1 MRIFISNFLDLQQK
15 QKREM
20 KRLPYIGI
28 LLTIFLSFSC
38 GEDRSGEF
46 YALIEDRIWIE
57 ETMRKNYL
65 WYEDIPIIENENNY
79 FQAPATFFKNLLS
92 REALSGKGDIYSY
105 MEEKEDI
112 ADGSRSLMLNRNST
126 YGIEFELISDP
137 TGSTTHTVARVL
149 YVLPNSPAEQA
160 GIKRG
165 DWITAINKAN
175 ITTDNYHQLMY
186 GGQTTWTRDRIT
198 IIEES
203 ATWQA
208 VDTIQ
213 ISTSINM
220 EINPFLVDTT
230 YQLNGKKIAYLVY
243 NEFSTGP
250 NNDGL
255 ETVYQEQMKQIF
267 TNFKEQ
273 LPDAFI
279 LDLRYNNGGFLSCA
293 QDLGSFLAPTSA
305 LGKDFIHLTR
315 NDLTDPQ
322 TISYPLNTSFSDA
335 NLNLNK
341 IYILTGPLTASS
353 SEAVINGLTPYMEK
367 ENVILIGG
375 KTVGKNVAISAFEN
389 NTYGITLWPVVA
401 YVSNANHENDYANGF
416 QPHYLLNEE
425 NQLTWFPLGD
435 TNEYYLKNTLSLIET
450 GSMPDILQTEEKQQ
464 SVHAHYNSIEAQ
476 NCQGVILSTQK

>member
-1 MRIFISNFLDLQQK
+1 
-15 QKREM
+15 M

-28 LLTIFLSFSC
+28 LLTIFMSVSC

-65 WYEDIPIIENENNY
+65 WYEDIPMIENENDY

-92 REALSGKGDIYSY
+92 RKALNGKGDIYSY
-105 MEEKEDI
+105 MEENKGI
-112 ADGSRSLMLNRNST
+112 AEESRSLMLNRTST

-137 TGSTTHTVARVL
+137 TGTTTHTVARVL
-149 YVLPNSPAEQA
+149 YVLQNSPAEQA

-165 DWITAINKAN
+165 DWITAINKTN

-186 GGQTTWTRDRIT
+186 GGQASWARDRIT

-213 ISTSINM
+213 IGTSLNM

-230 YQLNGKKIAYLVY
+230 YQINGKKIAYLVY
-243 NEFSTGP
+243 NDFSSGP
-250 NNDGL
+250 NNDGF

-279 LDLRYNNGGFLSCA
+279 LDLRYNNGGFLTSA
-293 QDLGSFLAPTSA
+293 QDLGSFLAPTTA
-305 LGKDFIHLTR
+305 LGKDFIHITR
-315 NDLTDPQ
+315 NDITDPQ
-322 TISYPLNTSFSDA
+322 IISYPLNTSFADA
-335 NLNLNK
+335 NLNLSK
-341 IYILTGPLTASS
+341 IYILTGHLTASS
-353 SEAVINGLTPYMEK
+353 SEAVINGLTPYMGE
-367 ENVILIGG
+367 ENVVLIGT
-375 KTVGKNVAISAFEN
+375 KTAGKNVAISPFEN
-389 NTYGITLWPVVA
+389 STYGITLRPVIA
-401 YVSNANHENDYANGF
+401 YVSNANHESDYANGF
-416 QPHYLLNEE
+416 QPHYLLNE
-425 NQLTWFPLGD
+425 NSQLTWFPLGD
-435 TNEYYLKNTLSLIET
+435 TNEYYLKNTLSLIDT
-450 GSMPDILQTEEKQQ
+450 GNMTDLLQTEEKQQ
-464 SVHAHYNSIEAQ
+464 SVQALYNSIEARS
-476 NCQGVILSTQK
+476 CQGVILRTQK